1 MKTKKAIVISCVCVI
16 VAICVAVYFVNTKKK
31 AAYEEE
37 YNWYNS
43 AYKVLASHA
52 LKYIKDIEING
63 DINDYIST
71 LNSYKQ
77 KLEDTFSTLNDLY
90 KKGGGTK
97 HIVNDY
103 KNITESLEL
112 CLSVLKEQPV
122 NIVNWAI
129 ASGQYESAY
138 DKCFS

>member
-1 MKTKKAIVISCVCVI
+1 MI
-16 VAICVAVYFVNTKKK
+16 
-31 AAYEEE
+31 
-37 YNWYNS
+37 
-43 AYKVLASHA
+43 
-52 LKYIKDIEING
+52 YI
-63 DINDYIST
+63 
-71 LNSYKQ
+71 
-77 KLEDTFSTLNDLY
+77 

>member
-90 KKGGGTK
+90 KKGRRNQTHCK
-97 HIVNDY
+97 
-103 KNITESLEL
+103 
-112 CLSVLKEQPV
+112 
-122 NIVNWAI
+122 
-129 ASGQYESAY
+129 
-138 DKCFS
+138 